1 MKLYVPEI
9 GDHLRLT
16 ADWTFVLHNE
26 YRNRSLWDHFDCD
39 NAPEVRQQV
48 AEKKLLHDE
57 LSKLGQKM
65 LRDELSKLGQKMYP
79 TATSYDPVDVARREE
94 LHQLIR
100 PDEHATVTIS
110 AGAVLSVDRIF
121 IRKGMDDWS
130 SLTFFLKELPG
141 ATFKKKPRFWAK
153 LHDCNNIEFD
163 QVKI

>member
-39 NAPEVRQQV
+39 NAPEVYQQV
-48 AEKKLLHDE
+48 AEKN
-57 LSKLGQKM
+57 S
-65 LRDELSKLGQKMYP
+65 LRDELTKLEQKMYP
-79 TATSYDPVDVARREE
+79 GNTYWSVPPASYDPVDVARREE
-94 LHQLIR
+94 LYELIR
-100 PDEHATVTIS
+100 PNEHATIMIS

-141 ATFKKKPRFWAK
+141 VTFKKKPRFWAK